1 MTGIAAEPA
10 VGTDQAGAH
19 DEAEP
24 FDAEERRVG
33 AAHAASLKAQAAA
46 GGLRFEIFLPPGL
59 AVWLLDLVEKGLF
72 KDPAEAAFV
81 MLGEQQDLWAYP
93 DLRRDLLRRTVEAA
107 ANDPRPAVSAEAVF
121 TKLDAM
127 LAAPLPRAA
136 VWDSSVT
143 RPGTGGK

>member
-33 AAHAASLKAQAAA
+33 AAHVGSLKAKAAA

-81 MLGEQQDLWAYP
+81 MLGE
-93 DLRRDLLRRTVEAA
+93 
-107 ANDPRPAVSAEAVF
+107 
-121 TKLDAM
+121 
-127 LAAPLPRAA
+127 
-136 VWDSSVT
+136 
-143 RPGTGGK
+143 